1 MTEGIYSS
9 AKKRLGKEPVTKQE
23 QTVSPRILEEL
34 EILRDYRK
42 QLESFMAQLE
52 KAQPKLKE
60 LEELVQATKIVKAV
74 QTDTRDLDKVE
85 RDTLIMFQTYLKM
98 QGIVQPSE

>member
-1 MTEGIYSS
+1 VSEGIYSR
-9 AKKRLGKEPVTKQE
+9 AKKSQEKQPISKKDE
-23 QTVSPRILEEL
+23 TISPRILEEL

-60 LEELVQATKIVKAV
+60 LEELVQTTKIVKAV